1 MTTIDTG
8 RLEAV
13 CSEVWRD
20 RSAVLEGR
28 GFLSFQAALAR
39 AVYWRLCKTSESRIG
54 NSENYVASQT
64 FSTYYLA
71 VNCLLELNARPPF
84 DSAPFLQ
91 DLVQRCED
99 EIQHNRNEEVNS
111 TSSEI

>member
-1 MTTIDTG
+1 MLTIDTE

-20 RSAVLEGR
+20 RSAVFEGR

-39 AVYWRLCKTSESRIG
+39 AVYWRLRKTTAARID
-54 NSENYVASQT
+54 NNENYVACQT
-64 FSTYYLA
+64 FSTYYKA

-84 DSAPFLQ
+84 DSAPFLH
-91 DLVQRCED
+91 DLIQRCED
-99 EIQHNRNEEVNS
+99 EVQHNRNETGELQ
-111 TSSEI
+111 